1 MKVRQPSR
9 ALYVKGAK
17 LPEAMAALIADE
29 LNVKSVEFV
38 DDARAFTSYKIKP
51 QLRTLGPRYGKLL
64 GKISAYLAQADGNDV
79 VDTFDRGEKLTFDV
93 DGTNVELAREDTLIE
108 PMQKPGFMAESE
120 GDLTVVLD
128 TNLTPELIE
137 EGFVREVISKIQ
149 TMRKEAGYEVTDR
162 ISVTCATDE
171 KLAAI
176 IARGEK
182 EICRA
187 VLAEKLEMGTPA
199 SDAYVKEWNIN
210 GENAVLAT
218 RRV

>member
-1 MKVRQPSR
+1 MWS
-9 ALYVKGAK
+9 
-17 LPEAMAALIADE
+17 LP
-29 LNVKSVEFV
+29 
-38 DDARAFTSYKIKP
+38 AR
-51 QLRTLGPRYGKLL
+51 
-64 GKISAYLAQADGNDV
+64 
-79 VDTFDRGEKLTFDV
+79 
-93 DGTNVELAREDTLIE
+93 DTLIE
-108 PMQKPGFMAESE
+108 PMQKSGFMAESE

>member
-1 MKVRQPSR
+1 M
-9 ALYVKGAK
+9 
-17 LPEAMAALIADE
+17 
-29 LNVKSVEFV
+29 
-38 DDARAFTSYKIKP
+38 
-51 QLRTLGPRYGKLL
+51 
-64 GKISAYLAQADGNDV
+64 

-93 DGTNVELAREDTLIE
+93 DGTAVELSREDTLIE
-108 PMQKPGFMAESE
+108 PMQKSGFMAESE

-162 ISVTCATDE
+162 ITVTCATDE

-218 RRV
+218 RKA

>member
-1 MKVRQPSR
+1 M
-9 ALYVKGAK
+9 
-17 LPEAMAALIADE
+17 
-29 LNVKSVEFV
+29 
-38 DDARAFTSYKIKP
+38 
-51 QLRTLGPRYGKLL
+51 
-64 GKISAYLAQADGNDV
+64 
-79 VDTFDRGEKLTFDV
+79 
-93 DGTNVELAREDTLIE
+93 
-108 PMQKPGFMAESE
+108 
-120 GDLTVVLD
+120 VLD

>member
-1 MKVRQPSR
+1 M
-9 ALYVKGAK
+9 
-17 LPEAMAALIADE
+17 
-29 LNVKSVEFV
+29 
-38 DDARAFTSYKIKP
+38 
-51 QLRTLGPRYGKLL
+51 
-64 GKISAYLAQADGNDV
+64 

-108 PMQKPGFMAESE
+108 PMQKSGFMAESE